1 MKNILVPTDF
11 SACAKDAVD
20 AALALAEFYNANLF
34 MYTVVD
40 LSDSMKMVNKLHLN
54 KEKELQQLV
63 DNANVLFK
71 KFAKE
76 AKRRGVPFQSI
87 CETGSFTKKIQQYI
101 SENEID
107 LVVMG
112 SHGTS
117 GKNERFIG
125 SNTQK
130 VVRNI
135 HTPVL
140 VIKEPLKD
148 YSFKEV
154 VFASNFDD
162 VEMEAYK
169 WFLDFI
175 RPFQPETIHLLS
187 INTTSWFSQPYAL
200 MKAAM
205 QDFKDVTDFA
215 ACKLQFY
222 KDASVDAGIRHF
234 MKKTNAD
241 MVAISNR
248 RHRPLDRI
256 LNGSNVEML
265 VNHSDLPVLSIDFPT
280 PLKDNTEEEDDGRS
294 ESIFQAMMK

>member
-11 SACAKDAVD
+11 SACAKNATE
-20 AALALAEFYNANLF
+20 AGLALAEFYNANLF
-34 MYTVVD
+34 MYSVVD
-40 LSDSMKMVNKLHLN
+40 LPEQMKVVSKPHLD
-54 KEKELQQLV
+54 KEKELQQMV
-63 DNANVLFK
+63 TNTNILFK
-71 KFAKE
+71 EISKE
-76 AKRRGVPFQSI
+76 AKRRNIPFHSI
-87 CETGSFTKKIQQYI
+87 CETGDFNKNIQQYI
-101 SENEID
+101 SEKDID

-112 SHGTS
+112 SHGAS
-117 GKNERFIG
+117 GKNEWFIG
-125 SNTQK
+125 SNTQN
-130 VVRNI
+130 VVRKV

-148 YSFKEV
+148 YSFQEV

-175 RPFQPETIHLLS
+175 RPFQPKTIHLLS
-187 INTTSWFSQPYAL
+187 INTTSWFSQPFAL

-215 ACKLQFY
+215 DCKLHFY
-222 KDASVDAGIRHF
+222 KDSSVDAGIRHF
-234 MKKTNAD
+234 IKKINAD
-241 MVAISNR
+241 LVAISNR
-248 RHRPLDRI
+248 RHRPMDRI

-280 PLKDNTEEEDDGRS
+280 PLKDYSETEKS
-294 ESIFQAMMK
+294 ESIFKAMMK